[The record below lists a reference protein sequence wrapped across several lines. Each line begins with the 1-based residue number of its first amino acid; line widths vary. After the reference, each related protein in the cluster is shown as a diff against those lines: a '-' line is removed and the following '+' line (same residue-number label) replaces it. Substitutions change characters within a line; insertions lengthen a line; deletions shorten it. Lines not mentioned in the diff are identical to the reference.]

1 MKKLLILPI
10 AFCCFTATKAQL
22 SITPNQ
28 TASQLANIL
37 VASSST
43 NGVTIS
49 NEALTCHTF
58 ANGEF
63 SGITNLGI
71 NNGILLGTGNVLTNG
86 TDIGFNGLPSNF
98 SSSSLSTAGDADLGI
113 IVGANTFDAC
123 VLEFDLVPVGT
134 YVEFEYV
141 FGSDEYPAFN
151 CSPFNDIFGFFIS
164 GPGITGSENM
174 ALIPNTSIPVS
185 INSINDGS
193 NTACTPNTALYVNN
207 VDTFITV
214 NGFTTPLIATHT
226 VVGGQTYHLKMA
238 ITDVADGVMNSYVA
252 LKANSLKSG
261 GTAPNGL
268 ANLSQ
273 SDAGITIYPTTV
285 DDILSIQNGKNE
297 AWEISINSVDG
308 KVVYKANMEK
318 NESKATVN
326 LSHLAKGVF
335 LVKMTRSADQKNY
348 IEKLIKL

>member
-1 MKKLLILPI
+1 MKKLLLLPI
-10 AFCCFTATKAQL
+10 ALCCFSAAKAQL

-49 NEALTCHTF
+49 NETLTCHTL

-63 SGITNLGI
+63 SGLTNLGI

-86 TDIGFNGLPSNF
+86 TDIGFNGLPADI
-98 SSSSLSTAGDADLGI
+98 SSTSLSTAGDTDLGV
-113 IVGANTFDAC
+113 IVGTNTYDAC
-123 VLEFDLVPVGT
+123 VLEFDIVPVGT

-151 CSPFNDIFGFFIS
+151 CSVFNDVFGFFIS
-164 GPGITGSENM
+164 GPGITGADNM

-214 NGFTTPLIATHT
+214 NGFTAPLIATHT

-238 ITDVADGVMNSYVA
+238 ITDVSDGILNSYVA
-252 LKANSLKSG
+252 LKANSLKSN

-273 SDAGITIYPTTV
+273 ADAGITLYPTTV
-285 DDILSIQNGKNE
+285 EDILSIQNNKNE
-297 AWEISINSVDG
+297 AWELCINSVDG
-308 KVVYKANMEK
+308 KLVYKTNIEK
-318 NESKATVN
+318 NEPKATID
-326 LSHLAKGVF
+326 LSHLAKGIF
-335 LVKMTRSADQKNY
+335 LIKMTRESDQKIY
-348 IEKLIKL
+348 VEKIIKR